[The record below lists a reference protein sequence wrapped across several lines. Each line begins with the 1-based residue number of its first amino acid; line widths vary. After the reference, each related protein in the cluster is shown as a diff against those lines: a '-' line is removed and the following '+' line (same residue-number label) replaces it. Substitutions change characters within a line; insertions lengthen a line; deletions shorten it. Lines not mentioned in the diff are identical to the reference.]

1 MKKKNR
7 LLIKRNTSQ
16 KKNMGAKAMQFVL
29 QHRGK
34 FTGVCVWE
42 VRRKKSEKKKQFI
55 SVIWREIAIR
65 VNEFDSVMC
74 LCWGWRRSSGV
85 GVGVFAY
92 KNQRNEC
99 REWKRISQEF
109 QLQRSLVLSR

>member
-34 FTGVCVWE
+34 FIGVCVCGGDSKKIYK
-42 VRRKKSEKKKQFI
+42 VRRKKSEKKNNSYQ
-55 SVIWREIAIR
+55 
-65 VNEFDSVMC
+65 
-74 LCWGWRRSSGV
+74 
-85 GVGVFAY
+85 
-92 KNQRNEC
+92 
-99 REWKRISQEF
+99 
-109 QLQRSLVLSR
+109 

>member
-34 FTGVCVWE
+34 FTGVCVWGGTA
-42 VRRKKSEKKKQFI
+42 RKYIKLEGRKVKKKTIHI
-55 SVIWREIAIR
+55 SNMER
-65 VNEFDSVMC
+65 NC
-74 LCWGWRRSSGV
+74 YSG
-85 GVGVFAY
+85 
-92 KNQRNEC
+92 E
-99 REWKRISQEF
+99 
-109 QLQRSLVLSR
+109 